1 MENTLK
7 WELKS
12 FDKLVL
18 EPGCC
23 LVRDLGGAEKMQKS
37 NKTTN
42 EKTLTNNNVLVLFT
56 LQNRSH

>member
-1 MENTLK
+1 MENTFK

-23 LVRDLGGAEKMQKS
+23 FVRYLGGAEKMQKS

-42 EKTLTNNNVLVLFT
+42 EKAADKQQCFGFVYLAE
-56 LQNRSH
+56 